1 MSNNIKI
8 NVTFVSF
15 ETNFKSES
23 KDKRLPPC
31 LYLAKQ
37 SRVKL
42 SEISVEGRVTYL
54 CLWGVLIQW
63 RIQDF
68 PEGTPTERGSQP
80 VIRIYFP
87 ENEENWVGGCL
98 PRFVCVD
105 SPLLSYSH
113 TERQRQR
120 QNPSGTGKTHRAPA
134 AVA

>member
-68 PEGTPTERGSQP
+68 PEGTSTQRGRQP
-80 VIRIYFP
+80 ITRPYLT
-87 ENEENWVGGCL
+87 ENEENWAGDAC
-98 PRFVCVD
+98 PD
-105 SPLLSYSH
+105 LS
-113 TERQRQR
+113 
-120 QNPSGTGKTHRAPA
+120 
-134 AVA
+134 V